1 MTPRDPPNPIPNAS
15 LHTVHSIDVRI
26 SAIWEITFVLEAF
39 FDMISSSSLICCEC
53 FLVCFGGSSFPL
65 EII

>member
-15 LHTVHSIDVRI
+15 LHSIDVRI